1 MNRKKLPYT
10 PPAIKIV
17 EAAPSVMYVNS
28 EIIHQHSLSSADGDI
43 TVDEYEEDETVEL
56 ESIFDYISAAKLSN
70 GGVWDEDE

>member
-28 EIIHQHSLSSADGDI
+28 NIIHQHSQASTDGDI

-56 ESIFDYISAAKLSN
+56 VSVYDYISASKLS
-70 GGVWDEDE
+70 GAYLWEEDE